1 MENRKAGTTVHGKM
15 TKKWYFFKGKPS
27 TAEGVEHLRIFG
39 GSVYPEL
46 SQDVCKLLGITE
58 GKINLGR
65 YADGECSVTIG
76 ETVVGKDVFIV
87 SPTHSNDSLVEM
99 LLTIAAAR
107 RSSAERITAV
117 IPFYGYSRQ
126 DRRFRREPIAA
137 ADVAHMLEAAGV
149 DRVITIDLH
158 SGQVQGFFKPTTPV
172 DHLTPMGVAA
182 AYLGELVTE
191 ELKAMAIEDGE
202 GKGGAFET
210 GGAVAKRLSQARPEE
225 PTRIV
230 VVAPQEGQ
238 VGRANAFKSRIE
250 QYVET
255 TPVGLAFIARS
266 STKKEDE
273 EEEVHKHCI
282 GDVKG
287 ALCII
292 VDDMVDTGGT
302 LDNAVRLLK
311 GAGARKILAFATHGR
326 FSGGGEA
333 RCAEIPGLDCLVIC
347 NTLPHRTETGE
358 IKDRSSCTKIRELS
372 VAPLLAEAIY
382 RVHKAM
388 PFAELLTWN
397 NPTSKGLPPRTL
409 TRANLNDPSFAKGDG
424 ARWPGGEPR

>member
-1 MENRKAGTTVHGKM
+1 M
-15 TKKWYFFKGKPS
+15 TKKWYFFKGKPERP
-27 TAEGVEHLRIFG
+27 EGVAHLLIFG

-46 SQDVCKLLGITE
+46 SQDVCKLLGIDE

-76 ETVVGKDVFIV
+76 ETVVGKDVFVI

-99 LLTIAAAR
+99 LLMIAAAR

-117 IPFYGYSRQ
+117 IPFYGYARQ

-137 ADVAHMLEAAGV
+137 ADVAHMLEAMGV
-149 DRVITIDLH
+149 DRIITIDLH
-158 SGQVQGFFKPTTPV
+158 SGQIQGFFKPTTPV

-182 AYLGELVTE
+182 AYLGELATD
-191 ELKAMAIEDGE
+191 ELNAMAAEDGVE
-202 GKGGAFET
+202 
-210 GGAVAKRLSQARPEE
+210 EE

-238 VGRANAFKSRIE
+238 VGRANAFKARIE
-250 QYVET
+250 KYVDAA
-255 TPVGLAFIARS
+255 PVGLAFIARS

-273 EEEVHKHCI
+273 DEEVHKHCI
-282 GDVKG
+282 GDVRG

-311 GAGARKILAFATHGR
+311 GAGARKVLAFATHGR

-333 RCAEIPGLDCLVIC
+333 RVAEIPDLDCLVIC
-347 NTLPHRTETGE
+347 NTLPHRTRDGE
-358 IKDRSSCTKIRELS
+358 IKGRAGCTKIRELS

-382 RVHKAM
+382 RVHREM
-388 PFAELLTWN
+388 PFAELLTWTA
-397 NPTSKGLPPRTL
+397 TSKGLPPRTM
-409 TRANLNDPSFAKGDG
+409 TRTNHNDPYFSKGG
-424 ARWPGGEPR
+424 TPRWPGGDPR